1 MSSELVKKLEDREQ
15 TLREN
20 SLVYRL
26 DEGYD
31 YGFIDGFLEA
41 TNIVKAHE
49 AEQMKGMD
57 LRKLVDDKDN
67 YATPEEAEKLFIQAG
82 YTLVTKNEQ
91 MKEPFYQLDEEQ
103 EKLLE
108 KCKKEFRCLR
118 LIYTSDKACEDLI
131 SMYPLSLR
139 AIHAFTTWA
148 IEQEKKEEEEE

>member
-20 SLVYRL
+20 SLVYR
-26 DEGYD
+26 
-31 YGFIDGFLEA
+31 
-41 TNIVKAHE
+41 
-49 AEQMKGMD
+49 
-57 LRKLVDDKDN
+57 
-67 YATPEEAEKLFIQAG
+67 
-82 YTLVTKNEQ
+82 
-91 MKEPFYQLDEEQ
+91 LDEEQ

-139 AIHAFTTWA
+139 AMHAFTTWA
-148 IEQEKKEEEEE
+148 IEQEKKEEE